1 MPRMSALSSRPL
13 LVFGLLVALGIGVW
27 ALATLLIERDPT
39 FVRERGCP
47 DSGFSCVTLN
57 VPRDHADAGGET
69 WEVTFAIQRALSGT
83 RDGVLVYAT
92 GGPGTSGIAVAD
104 DYTTYFDP
112 EVPERYDIIFFDQRG
127 IGLSQPLQCPA
138 ASLAWYTTPEIPT
151 GTAAEAEAFRG
162 ATEAYV
168 ADCVAEAGV
177 DPDDLDLYS
186 TAQAVE
192 DLEAFLGWHGAEE
205 VVLFGESYGTQYV
218 QAFAAAHPERVAAL
232 FIDGPVDLTVDGPD
246 YYVESTEA
254 AGAVLADVLDTCTA
268 GPVCSSDV
276 EGGDALD
283 AYDRLAEA
291 LRDGPMSFDFVTAS
305 GDVERREFGLN
316 DLEIAASSYL
326 SPSTDRMFLQR
337 AMAQA
342 SRGQL
347 LPMARLLY
355 GALGQ
360 DPETLK
366 ALIDPTWSD
375 ALYFAVDC
383 GDYAFGSGTA
393 DQRADAYFAAGAA
406 AGVDGMRLGSGYFLD
421 LPCAYWPSH
430 GPETRPAYLGDTPY
444 PVFILGATWDPY
456 TPYANAQRLA
466 AHLDN
471 SYLITQPGGPHVISY
486 RGEACPDELLDAYL
500 LSGTLPDS
508 REVECEFIGVDP
520 YVPIPAASVDDY
532 PSTLDALGAVDDEI
546 HTSPDWWYWDGQSPL
561 TYGCHYGGTIT
572 YESND
577 VGYAVALDH
586 CAFSEGLAL
595 TGDAIINDDEGTFS
609 LTAQTDAGGELTYG
623 RDAAGERTASGDLP

>member
-1 MPRMSALSSRPL
+1 MSALASRPL

-27 ALATLLIERDPT
+27 AAATILIEPDPT
-39 FVRERGCP
+39 FVSERTCP

-57 VPRDHADAGGET
+57 VLRDHSEAGGER

-112 EVPERYDIIFFDQRG
+112 EVPERYDIVFFDQRG
-127 IGLSQPLQCPA
+127 IGLSQPLQCPKS
-138 ASLAWYTTPEIPT
+138 SLGWYTTPEIPT
-151 GTAAEAEAFRG
+151 GTAAEAEAFRS
-162 ATEAYV
+162 ATEEYV

-177 DPDDLDLYS
+177 DPDDLDLYGTS
-186 TAQAVE
+186 QAVE
-192 DLEAFLGWHGAEE
+192 DLEAFLAWHGAEQ

-232 FIDGPVDLTVDGPD
+232 LIDGPIDLTVDGHD
-246 YYVESTEA
+246 YYAEA
-254 AGAVLADVLDTCTA
+254 TQASAAVLADILGACTDD
-268 GPVCSSDV
+268 PMCSADV
-276 EGGDALD
+276 AGGDALD

-291 LRDGPMSFDFVTAS
+291 LRDGPMSFDFVTDDGAIES
-305 GDVERREFGLN
+305 RSFGLN
-316 DLEIAASSYL
+316 DLETAAGSWL

-337 AMAQA
+337 ALAQA

-347 LPMARLLY
+347 QPMSRLLY
-355 GALGQ
+355 GAVGQ
-360 DPETLK
+360 DPETLD
-366 ALIDPTWSD
+366 AVVDPTWSD

-383 GDYAFGSGTA
+383 ADYAFGSGSA
-393 DQRADAYFAAGAA
+393 EERADAYFAAGEA
-406 AGVDGMRLGSGYFLD
+406 AGVPDMRLGSGYFLD

-430 GPETRPAYLGDTPY
+430 GPDARPAYLGDTPY
-444 PVFILGATWDPY
+444 PVVILGATWDPY
-456 TPYANAQRLA
+456 TPFANAERLA
-466 AHLDN
+466 THLDN

-486 RGEACPDELLDAYL
+486 RGEACPDELLDAFL
-500 LSGTLPDS
+500 LDGTLPDS
-508 REVECEFIGVDP
+508 REVECDFIGVDP

-532 PSTLDALGAVDDEI
+532 ASTVDALGAVDDEI
-546 HTSPDWWYWDGQSPL
+546 NTSPDWWYWDGVAPL

-572 YESND
+572 YETSD
-577 VGYAVALDH
+577 VGYDVTLDG

-595 TGDAIINDDEGTFS
+595 TGDAIINDVKGTFS
-609 LTAQTDAGGELTYG
+609 LSVQTDGGGDLTYL
-623 RDAAGERTASGDLP
+623 RDSDGERTAEGELP

>member
-1 MPRMSALSSRPL
+1 MYHGGRLRGKDSRTGPAASMPRMSALSSRPL

-27 ALATLLIERDPT
+27 ALATLLIERDPI
-39 FVRERGCP
+39 FVRERGLP
-47 DSGFSCVTLN
+47 GQRLQLRHAERPARSRRRRRGDMGGDIRHPASPERHTRWGPRVRDRRSGHVRHRGRRRLHDLL
-57 VPRDHADAGGET
+57 R
-69 WEVTFAIQRALSGT
+69 
-83 RDGVLVYAT
+83 
-92 GGPGTSGIAVAD
+92 
-104 DYTTYFDP
+104 P

-508 REVECEFIGVDP
+508 SRGGVRVHRGRSLRSHPRGVGRRLPLDP
-520 YVPIPAASVDDY
+520 GRPGRGGRRDPHLAGLVV
-532 PSTLDALGAVDDEI
+532 LG
-546 HTSPDWWYWDGQSPL
+546 W
-561 TYGCHYGGTIT
+561 
-572 YESND
+572 
-577 VGYAVALDH
+577 AVAADLRLSLRRYDH
-586 CAFSEGLAL
+586 V
-595 TGDAIINDDEGTFS
+595 
-609 LTAQTDAGGELTYG
+609 
-623 RDAAGERTASGDLP
+623 